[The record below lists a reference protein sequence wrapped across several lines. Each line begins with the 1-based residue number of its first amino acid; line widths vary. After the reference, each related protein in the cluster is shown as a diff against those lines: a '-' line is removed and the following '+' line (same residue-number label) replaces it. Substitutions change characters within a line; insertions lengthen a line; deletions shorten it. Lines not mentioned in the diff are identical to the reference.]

1 MSDPS
6 PSSAKDETRVL
17 IGISW
22 VFLAI
27 GTVALGFF
35 LRDPSISRHPQ
46 LMMVGTAALIG
57 SGVLR
62 LIAKLVGTPRPEE

>member
-1 MSDPS
+1 MSDASPTPS
-6 PSSAKDETRVL
+6 KDETRVL

-22 VFLAI
+22 VFLVL
-27 GTVALGFF
+27 GVVALGFF

-46 LMMVGTAALIG
+46 LMLIGTTALIG

-62 LIAKLVGTPRPEE
+62 LIAKLVGAPRPEE